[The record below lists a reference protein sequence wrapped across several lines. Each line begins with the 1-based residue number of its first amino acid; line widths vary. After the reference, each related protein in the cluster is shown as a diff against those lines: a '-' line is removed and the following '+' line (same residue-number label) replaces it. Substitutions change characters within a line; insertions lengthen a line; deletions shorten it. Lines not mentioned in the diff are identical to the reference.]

1 MIIKTKTELILSS
14 LIAAALA
21 ILGLSQINRN
31 ERIEKEKNESLLLN
45 NKAFE
50 GKDSQWISQHK
61 RNLIEFLEK
70 PRQLKGY
77 LKWQAKEFSS
87 STINTSRH
95 GYRLFDQCNQQW
107 PPSDGKF
114 NVFLIGASRTF
125 GLGVEDSGTIGAAV
139 QRELNKAGENAYCVY
154 NMGQLGYMPEQEL
167 NEVMSITNLG
177 LKHHYAVISISGVN
191 EGENP
196 TSDSIDMPID
206 RVQQSLNRGGSLS
219 KHIGYKIN
227 KLTGSI
233 KRRLNLQINDA
244 IDSNDNTTKQREGT
258 AEFSLKRFCNTATA
272 MAAITRANHGIFI
285 KVLEPNPTWPKV
297 SDDYSFKSK
306 FDSNIKRK
314 SDLFYDAINQRGCP
328 NWEGQVSFI
337 NLSSL
342 PQSKLPNAYADWGHY
357 SSKLNEDIGVIIS
370 ENLLEE
376 AEGGHRRRQ
385 F

>member
-1 MIIKTKTELILSS
+1 MITKTKTELILAS

-31 ERIEKEKNESLLLN
+31 ERIEKAKNESLQLN
-45 NKAFE
+45 HKAFE
-50 GKDSQWISQHK
+50 GKDSKWISQHK

-87 STINTSRH
+87 STINTSQH
-95 GYRLFDQCNQQW
+95 GYRLFDKCSQQW
-107 PPSDGKF
+107 PPSDNKF
-114 NVFLIGASRTF
+114 NVFLVGASRTF
-125 GLGVEDSGTIGAAV
+125 GLGVEDSGTIGASL
-139 QRELNKAGENAYCVY
+139 QRALNEAEENTYCVY

-167 NEVMSITNLG
+167 NEVMSIVNLG
-177 LKHHYAVISISGVN
+177 LKHRFAVISISGVN

-196 TSDSIDMPID
+196 TSDSIDMPIN
-206 RVQQSLNRGGSLS
+206 RIQQSLNKGGSLS

-227 KLTGSI
+227 KLTGTI
-233 KRRLNLQINDA
+233 KRRLNLKNNHA
-244 IDSNDNTTKQREGT
+244 IESNGITAKQREGT

-272 MAAITRANHGIFI
+272 MATTTRANHGIFV

-297 SDDYSFKSK
+297 SDAYSFKSK
-306 FDSNIKRK
+306 FNSNIKRK

-328 NWEGQVSFI
+328 NWEGQVNFI

-357 SSKLNEDIGVIIS
+357 SSRLNEDIGVIIS
-370 ENLLEE
+370 KNLLEE
-376 AEGGHRRRQ
+376 AEGGHRRQQ